1 MQGLVLFMGA
11 FWAVTS
17 GKLNMSTLPS
27 LAIQLNNTF
36 GLFCVLTLLG
46 YGLVAIPRRLWKQSD
61 PTRELRHHLYRCA
74 LLCFYTPYLAHQDA
88 FYSKLLALVYSAD
101 TCMPSAGLGRSWM
114 SRERRSCC

>member
-1 MQGLVLFMGA
+1 MLFIGA

-74 LLCFYTPYLAHQDA
+74 LHRFYTPCVPIKDA
-88 FYSKLLALVYSAD
+88 LKAQFRALALSVDTRMQSAD
-101 TCMPSAGLGRSWM
+101 LGRSWM
-114 SRERRSCC
+114 SRGRRSFCWATP

>member
-1 MQGLVLFMGA
+1 MLFIGA

-74 LLCFYTPYLAHQDA
+74 LLRFYTPCVPIKTL
-88 FYSKLLALVYSAD
+88 
-101 TCMPSAGLGRSWM
+101 
-114 SRERRSCC
+114 

>member
-1 MQGLVLFMGA
+1 MQGAVLFVGA

-46 YGLVAIPRRLWKQSD
+46 YGLVAIPRRLLKQSD

-74 LLCFYTPYLAHQDA
+74 PLSICKHTVPIQKVLTTSKRVLC
-88 FYSKLLALVYSAD
+88 
-101 TCMPSAGLGRSWM
+101 
-114 SRERRSCC
+114 